1 MQKREKNQGYT
12 TAAINSLTLARI
24 IPGALRRQDGPPACR
39 GLALSVEAGERDDTY
54 VHGFSEKRMLGE
66 YDAEQSGRGMKGG
79 EDKTDRERLV

>member
-1 MQKREKNQGYT
+1 M
-12 TAAINSLTLARI
+12 
-24 IPGALRRQDGPPACR
+24 
-39 GLALSVEAGERDDTY
+39 EAGERDDTY